1 MKLITSHPSVEAQCP
16 RYVLSVLRLQAHVDV
31 RCLQRDYLYTHSYI
45 ARTLEPRDAAQYF
58 TRLLHVDERF
68 LQPIYS
74 QEWPNAFFIT
84 NPVVHNAAPAIA
96 VGNHPAWL
104 LDYVLRNYGTVVPQ
118 GIWSPGTP
126 SDAQRYNNV
135 SLNMPIFFVSHD
147 RKTLGLRLVNAAAGD
162 CMSLLNA
169 RSTAPVGNC
178 HTTSIRIKVSV
189 SARVERRIGY

>member
-1 MKLITSHPSVEAQCP
+1 MYTL
-16 RYVLSVLRLQAHVDV
+16 VLRPLAHVDV

-58 TRLLHVDERF
+58 TRLLHVDERS
-68 LQPIYS
+68 LQPIFS
-74 QEWPNAFFIT
+74 QDWPNAFFIT
-84 NPVVHNAAPAIA
+84 SPQVQNAAPAIR
-96 VGNHPAWL
+96 VEGRPAWL
-104 LDYVLRNYGTVVPQ
+104 LDYLLQNYGTVVPQ
-118 GIWSPGTP
+118 RIWSPGTP

-135 SLNMPIFFVSHD
+135 SLNMPIFFVNND
-147 RKTLGLRLVNAAAGD
+147 RRTLGLRLVNAAAGD

-189 SARVERRIGY
+189 STRGERRIG

>member
-1 MKLITSHPSVEAQCP
+1 MYSLILRPLAHVEA
-16 RYVLSVLRLQAHVDV
+16 
-31 RCLQRDYLYTHSYI
+31 RCLQRDYLYIHGYI

-58 TRLLHVDERF
+58 SRLLHVDERF
-68 LQPIYS
+68 LQPILS

-84 NPVVHNAAPAIA
+84 NPIVQNAAPAIP
-96 VGNHPAWL
+96 VGDRPAWL

-135 SLNMPIFFVSHD
+135 SLNMPIFFVNND
-147 RKTLGLRLVNAAAGD
+147 RSTLGLRLVNAAAGD
-162 CMSLLNA
+162 CMALLNA

-178 HTTSIRIKVSV
+178 HTTSIRVKVSV
-189 SARVERRIGY
+189 STRGEHCIGY